1 MSQMTVRSSNL
12 ETISSS
18 NFELIIPLMF
28 EMVKNI
34 SKISHKNSLYW
45 IYKSFFM
52 KERLIALARACA
64 RNKRRYD
71 SVFY

>member
-1 MSQMTVRSSNL
+1 MSQMTVRSSHS
-12 ETISSS
+12 ETISSL

-34 SKISHKNSLYW
+34 ANISHKNSLYW
-45 IYKSFFM
+45 IYRSFFM
-52 KERLIALARACA
+52 KKRLIALARACA

-71 SVFY
+71 GVFY